1 MADVSESLSIVFLA
15 PASSPHVV
23 RWTAH
28 LAERGHFVRLASMH
42 APEPIPGVEIV
53 PLSRRPHLGPTSVPT
68 MFGAVPAARSVVR
81 AGRVDVVVAYY
92 LSSYGL
98 LGALSGASP
107 LVGAAAGGD
116 VLEDSFDT
124 VIQRLRIRL
133 TLRFVLRRC
142 RGILAWAPHV
152 ADRIGAFGYPASR
165 ILVQP
170 RGIDLQM
177 FPMRS
182 LEPRDPA
189 SPLRVVSL
197 RWLKPL
203 YRVDTLVEALGILAA
218 RNVRFEVRIVGDGPE
233 RARLQARA
241 QELGIR
247 DRVAFLGTL
256 DRGGVVESLRWADVY
271 VSTSSTDGASSSLF
285 EALATGAFPV
295 VTDIPA
301 NRAVLG
307 ELGARSYFTVGDAG
321 GLADRLETAAR
332 DEADRLEAIR
342 LGREL
347 AERNLDLDR
356 NQERV
361 LAFLRAIAGSP
372 EKRGL
377 PSFSG

>member
-1 MADVSESLSIVFLA
+1 M
-15 PASSPHVV
+15 
-23 RWTAH
+23 
-28 LAERGHFVRLASMH
+28 
-42 APEPIPGVEIV
+42 
-53 PLSRRPHLGPTSVPT
+53 PLSRSPHLGPTSILQ
-68 MFGAVPAARSVVR
+68 MFGALPAARRTVR
-81 AGRVDVVVAYY
+81 SGGVDVVVAYY

-124 VIQRLRIRL
+124 AIQRIRIRM

-152 ADRIGAFGYPASR
+152 AERIRGFGYAESR

-170 RGIDLQM
+170 RGIDLRL
-177 FPMRS
+177 FPMRD
-182 LEPRDPA
+182 LELREPGR
-189 SPLRVVSL
+189 PLRVVSL

-218 RNVRFEVRIVGDGPE
+218 RNICFEARIVGDGPE
-233 RARLQARA
+233 RARLEGRA
-241 QELGIR
+241 KELGIT
-247 DRVAFLGTL
+247 DRITFLGTL
-256 DRGGVVESLRWADVY
+256 DRGGVVESLRWADAY

-301 NRAVLG
+301 NRDVLG
-307 ELGARSYFTVGDAG
+307 DLGSRSYFTVGDAG
-321 GLADRLETAAR
+321 ALAERLETAAR
-332 DEADRLEAIR
+332 DEEDRIETIR

-361 LAFLRAIAGSP
+361 LSFLRAIA
-372 EKRGL
+372 RGAGKHDL